1 MPSFLNNPDLALLL
15 QCRRLFLRRL
25 ELPAHIGVHDFEHG
39 APQRLWLDVSLWV
52 PLAQTTPQAD
62 NLAEVVDYDFVR
74 QEAQALL
81 ARGHVQL
88 QETLVDALAE
98 RLLAHPAV
106 VAVRVASSKPD
117 VYPDT
122 EAVGVEVLR
131 FKPASNT
138 GSKTAS
144 PPAQPDT

>member
-1 MPSFLNNPDLALLL
+1 MNPVLSFAETELALLR
-15 QCRRLFLRRL
+15 QCRRLFLNRL
-25 ELPAHIGVHDFEHG
+25 ELPARIGVHAFERN

-52 PLAQTTPQAD
+52 PLAQSTPRGD
-62 NLAEVVDYDFVR
+62 ELAEVVDYDFVR
-74 QEAQALL
+74 AEAQALL
-81 ARGHVQL
+81 SRGHLQL

-122 EAVGVEVLR
+122 AAVGVEVFRLR
-131 FKPASNT
+131 ATGLTPSAPSSAPA
-138 GSKTAS
+138 
-144 PPAQPDT
+144 